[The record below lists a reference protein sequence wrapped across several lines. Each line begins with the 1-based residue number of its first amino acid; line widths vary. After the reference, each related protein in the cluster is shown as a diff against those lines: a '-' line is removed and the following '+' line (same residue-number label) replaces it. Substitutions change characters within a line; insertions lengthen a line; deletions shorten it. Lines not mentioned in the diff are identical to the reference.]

1 MDFEFSDDQVLLGE
15 TVRRF
20 LAERAPIAPYVRA
33 QIQSDPD
40 QPDEVWREF
49 CALGV
54 GEVGGMVDTCVVA
67 EELGRALSP
76 FPYAAGMVGARG
88 LAALLGDDDLA
99 TSFASGTAIGT
110 VALWEPNRRFEW
122 TLPATY
128 ASGDTLTGEK
138 VRVRDARLADVI
150 LVTAGVGNDAGDL
163 GVFAVERG
171 ARGMVVTSTPTVDG
185 TRREATVRFAGTP
198 ARRLG
203 SGDATDSIAAI
214 LDRLTAAEVV
224 DGVGAAERAL
234 ELTVDYAKQR
244 VQFDRPIGSFQA
256 VSHLCADMVRAVEL
270 ARAAGYYACWAC
282 DQADADERHRAA
294 TMAQAF
300 AADELYA
307 VGAAAIQVHGGLGF
321 TWEHDAHLFYKRL
334 LTLQQNFGGRRDALD
349 ELARLV
355 L

>member
-1 MDFEFSDDQVLLGE
+1 MDFEFSDDQVLLRE

-20 LAERAPIAPYVRA
+20 LADRAPVSPYVRA
-33 QIQSDPD
+33 QIKIDPD
-40 QPDEVWREF
+40 RADDGWREF
-49 CALGV
+49 AALGV
-54 GEVGGMVDTCVVA
+54 GDLPGMVDTCAVA

-76 FPYAAGMVGARG
+76 FPFASSMVAARG
-88 LAALLGDDDLA
+88 LATLRGDGALAADL
-99 TSFASGTAIGT
+99 ASGTVIGAVAI
-110 VALWEPNRRFEW
+110 WEPDQRFDW
-122 TLPATY
+122 RAPRTTASSDSTLN
-128 ASGDTLTGEK
+128 GEK

-150 LVTAGVGNDAGDL
+150 LVTASVGDGL

-171 ARGMVVTSTPTVDG
+171 AVGTVVESTPTVDG
-185 TRREATVRFAGTP
+185 TRREATVRFADTP

-203 SGDATDSIAAI
+203 SDDAADGVAEI

-244 VQFDRPIGSFQA
+244 VQFGRPIGSFQA
-256 VSHLCADMVRAVEL
+256 VQHLCADMVRAVEL

-282 DQADADERHRAA
+282 DEADATERHRAA

-334 LTLQQNFGGRRDALD
+334 LTLQQNFGGSRGALD